1 MRHNDRI
8 EKEVAKLGDLP
19 YADLTDLW
27 MRAHGCRPPRGIK
40 RRLLERSAA
49 FELQTKAF
57 GGLPAT
63 ARKALR
69 TAMRLVE
76 AKRHRRETGAE
87 SAARD
92 GHASAIELDQFK
104 RTGTPECGAGS
115 PAEQHALI
123 STSSVIKRPAAE
135 RVPLLTGSRLLREWN
150 GRQHFVD
157 VGEDA
162 FTFDGKSYRSLS
174 AIAKKITGAQ
184 WSGPRFFGL

>member
-1 MRHNDRI
+1 MRHSDRI
-8 EKEVAKLGDLP
+8 DKEVAGLGDLA
-19 YADLTDLW
+19 YADLANLW
-27 MRAHGCRPPRGIK
+27 MRAYGCRPPRGIK

-49 FELQTKAF
+49 FEFQTKGY

-69 TAMRLVE
+69 TAMCLVD
-76 AKRHRRETGAE
+76 AKRHRREAGP
-87 SAARD
+87 
-92 GHASAIELDQFK
+92 GSAIKLDQLK
-104 RTGTPECGAGS
+104 GTHSPEFGAGS
-115 PAEQHALI
+115 LARQHASI
-123 STSSVIKRPAAE
+123 STPVITKRLAAD
-135 RVPLLTGSRLLREWN
+135 RVQLATGSRLLREWN

-157 VGEDA
+157 VGEDG